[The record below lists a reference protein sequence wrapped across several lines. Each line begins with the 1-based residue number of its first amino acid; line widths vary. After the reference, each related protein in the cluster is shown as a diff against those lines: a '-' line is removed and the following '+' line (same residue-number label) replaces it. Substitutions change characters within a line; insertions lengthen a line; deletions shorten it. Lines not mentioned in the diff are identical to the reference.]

1 MAKKIFKN
9 FVLLASLTLVV
20 LVITALFAFGSY
32 VDRNT
37 REELGYEA
45 NLIAG
50 GFNQGYSLEQAG
62 TPGEKRARDREEL
75 AYFRS
80 LPMGTKRVTVVKP
93 DGSVLF
99 DYDVDAGRLGN
110 HKDRPEIKSAFET
123 GKGLSERYSDTLAQK
138 TIYYA
143 VRLDNGD
150 VMRLAVTRNTLL
162 AVLYDMSAVLL
173 FIAALILG
181 LAVLL
186 ARKLARKIVEP
197 INRMDF
203 EKPDLGEGYEEL
215 DPLLMRMRSQK
226 EALAVKE
233 AEILNQ
239 KKELESIIKNL
250 TEGFILIDRQNR
262 IISINDSALDL
273 LSGKTL
279 PVGGK
284 KPESL
289 LEVTRQPLI
298 IDAVES
304 ALRGEKN
311 ELELKLGSRNI
322 YLMVSPMLN
331 YEQQVIGAM
340 LNAVDITDIVQR
352 EELRREFTANV
363 SHELKTPLTSIS
375 GYAEIMKS
383 GMVPPED
390 MVQFSDKI
398 YSEAQKLIGLVQDIL
413 TLSRLDAEQEEQR
426 SFVTGEA
433 QSLTDILLHVK
444 EDLEFKA
451 ESMEVELV
459 TAFPCEPAIHAP
471 ARSLYRI
478 AYNLAE
484 NAIKYN
490 RKGGKVILSTLVE
503 DGMTGL
509 SVRDTGIGIDKQEQG
524 RIFERFYRVDKGR
537 SQEIEGTGLGLSIV
551 KKAVLLTGGKI
562 VLTSIPEEG
571 TEVRVLWEEKK

>member
-20 LVITALFAFGSY
+20 LVITALFTFGSY

-62 TPGEKRARDREEL
+62 TPGEKKARDREEL

-203 EKPDLGEGYEEL
+203 ENPDLGEGYEEL

-331 YEQQVIGAM
+331 YEQQMIGAM

-398 YSEAQKLIGLVQDIL
+398 YGEAQKLIGLVQDIL

-562 VLTSIPEEG
+562 VLTSIPGEG

>member
-20 LVITALFAFGSY
+20 LVITALFTFGSY

-62 TPGEKRARDREEL
+62 TPGEKKARDREEL

-203 EKPDLGEGYEEL
+203 ENPDLGEGYEEL

-331 YEQQVIGAM
+331 YEQQMIGAM

-398 YSEAQKLIGLVQDIL
+398 YGEAQKLIGLVQDIL
-413 TLSRLDAEQEEQR
+413 TLSRLDAEQDEQR

-490 RKGGKVILSTLVE
+490 RKDGKVILSTLVE

-509 SVRDTGIGIDKQEQG
+509 SVRDTGIGIEKQEQG

-562 VLTSIPEEG
+562 VLTSIPGEG